1 MPSGGLLC
9 RAGISRDYS
18 SSVVG
23 SDGSTPKASHT
34 TWFTRYLIMTQGLVA
49 PGLPSIRFQ
58 QPLIIGLVVPIERG
72 DPSKRKLSRPGP
84 VVDFPLQVHLI
95 EVLLRLPPQRIKGD
109 KQT

>member
-9 RAGISRDYS
+9 RAGTSRDYS
-18 SSVVG
+18 SSVVS

-58 QPLIIGLVVPIERG
+58 QPLIIGLLYRSNAATPRSESS
-72 DPSKRKLSRPGP
+72 PAPG
-84 VVDFPLQVHLI
+84 
-95 EVLLRLPPQRIKGD
+95 R
-109 KQT
+109 